1 MQSLVPSRKILFLPR
16 LFFFFLPLSFSYLF
30 ASDGR
35 FQFKRKP
42 LGSRAARLFDLP
54 ECDKVLRVS
63 EIVVKRITCTSFDV
77 VAGDSWRPQ
86 PFPDRDTI
94 MKSEVKNRGR
104 AFNST
109 KKKKFSILRFSS
121 FLSFSSRNI
130 ELFRRVIPSKL
141 WNTPIGVRFFLSSF
155 SFFSLSSSR
164 AKFWHKLFTNN
175 SLRYRLVCN
184 VQWRRRKEKFGVPV
198 EFKEAEQRGR
208 AVWNGGMCRRRRY
221 RTAPQFVRS
230 FLPKGG
236 GQRKT
241 RGWKKWMDMKCGS
254 LSTSLCTQIF
264 SHRELYIYKFS
275 PRIKKESLVRTDRSK
290 FQFNIIPWER
300 IRLIVLRGG
309 KERGDA
315 TPLSLFSFERSWNFV
330 VNPSRDPAM
339 TELSTRM
346 DE

>member
-1 MQSLVPSRKILFLPR
+1 MQSLVPSRKILFLPC
-16 LFFFFLPLSFSYLF
+16 LFFFFLPLPFSYLF
-30 ASDGR
+30 APDGR

-63 EIVVKRITCTSFDV
+63 EIVVKRITCTSFNV

-86 PFPDRDTI
+86 SFPDRDTI

-208 AVWNGGMCRRRRY
+208 AVWNGGMCRWRRY
-221 RTAPQFVRS
+221 RTAPVCPFFFQRMGD
-230 FLPKGG
+230 KEKRGG
-236 GQRKT
+236 GKNEWIWR
-241 RGWKKWMDMKCGS
+241 CGS
-254 LSTSLCTQIF
+254 LSISLCTQIF

-309 KERGDA
+309 KERGDT